1 MPCRNSSAFPLQA
14 MVETPLYIWWVTQ
27 WTEGNTLDFLLS
39 WTGQRNLLK
48 KNVDDYTVHT
58 DTSENIHWLFTGV
71 IYTGVSILLE
81 LWRHDRLQCPRCLYP
96 KISATLFVMPA
107 QYLHQDFSDARPA
120 SAMCFGAQC
129 ENPTLSS
136 HFQWYNSSHWELV
149 WKTQLFFSITW
160 MSYILSINR
169 RVQYTFPKLQN
180 LSYHTLPVVWN
191 RSYKN
196 QAVFKK
202 KKKSSTEQELFAV
215 LKYLPDWSNYCSA
228 WT

>member
-1 MPCRNSSAFPLQA
+1 MMSNSVNWRKHVGLSTELN
-14 MVETPLYIWWVTQ
+14 
-27 WTEGNTLDFLLS
+27 WTEKPVEKECGWLYSAYWHKWKHPLA
-39 WTGQRNLLK
+39 
-48 KNVDDYTVHT
+48 
-58 DTSENIHWLFTGV
+58 IHWCHLHRCQYLVGTMKARQTPV
-71 IYTGVSILLE
+71 
-81 LWRHDRLQCPRCLYP
+81 PRCLSP

-120 SAMCFGAQC
+120 SAMCFRAQC